1 MSTTSELAVSPSPSE
16 PAALGGRLV
25 VLYDRDCGVCAFSA
39 RRLRRWD
46 RNRRLDLVPL
56 QAAATSGRAA
66 LERAAR
72 DRPLADALH
81 VIDERSGRVDAGG
94 DAVLAIAAVLPG
106 GGAIRPLA
114 AIPPFRWAL
123 GVGYHLVAQNR
134 HRIGRWLGLEGP
146 VCVVG
151 P

>member
-1 MSTTSELAVSPSPSE
+1 VS
-16 PAALGGRLV
+16 AAGAQVRPLGGAAAHHRLV

-39 RRLRRWD
+39 RRIRRWD
-46 RNRRLDLVPL
+46 RDGRLDLVPL
-56 QAAATSGRAA
+56 QAAATSGRPE

-72 DRPLADALH
+72 ERPLADALH
-81 VIDERSGRVDAGG
+81 VVDEGTGRVRAGG
-94 DAVLAIAAVLPG
+94 DAVLAIAAALPG
-106 GGAIRPLA
+106 GALVRPLA

-123 GVGYHLVAQNR
+123 AVGYDLVARNR